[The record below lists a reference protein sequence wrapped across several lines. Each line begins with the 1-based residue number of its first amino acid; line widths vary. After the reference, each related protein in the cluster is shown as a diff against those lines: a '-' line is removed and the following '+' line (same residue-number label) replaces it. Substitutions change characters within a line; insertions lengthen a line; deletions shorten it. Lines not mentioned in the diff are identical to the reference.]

1 VSELFE
7 NGRVIDLILVFMAL
21 EGVILWRYRHAT
33 GRGVRASSLIAT
45 LFAGASLL
53 LALRGALTGS
63 SWEWVAAWLTAGLV
77 AHLYDLRC
85 RWSN

>member
-1 VSELFE
+1 
-7 NGRVIDLILVFMAL
+7 
-21 EGVILWRYRHAT
+21 
-33 GRGVRASSLIAT
+33 VRASSLIAT

-77 AHLYDLRC
+77 AHLNDLRC
-85 RWSN
+85 RWNN